1 MPLLLLASVIGILA
15 LYGVMVLA
23 VGRRTGSPMLIIGL
37 VLTAYW
43 TLAGAIPVILAKWTS
58 SDVQYSYL
66 EQRLFPLRL
75 DGTYLLT
82 IWIYGVFL
90 ISSAAVVLVV
100 SRPRGRQQQRRDR
113 RAAAELAHRFV
124 HARAVVLLTF
134 GAVARLVVLLVAV
147 RIQGATS
154 LYAAT
159 RLVRSDAAPYLR
171 VYQYLTIVTVY
182 PLALSAGLWITLRE
196 SRPRERLSRLV
207 IGTAYFVL
215 SIVPLAEN
223 ALVGNRAVP
232 LVSIGAIVALFIR
245 LRIQPYHGRRRAR
258 SIWRIALAGFSGL
271 FVIGTIGVSR
281 GGHLGS
287 VGAVTGSLLSNSTR
301 VGNVFLQ
308 ETRSSEKLAA
318 HMSLYGVLEH
328 PDLEPR
334 PLAGSSYG
342 VYTELVDAPSDQVFT
357 VHFVTS
363 WWLRLGPAGVLGA
376 VASFGLAMAILANLA
391 ARVGRSRFGMMAAL
405 CAGTLPTVGLP
416 VIVVRSGPEALR
428 SVAIELVVLPAVVLS
443 VCARRRQRSTPAP
456 VVETDGEPV
465 LLANAT

>member
-147 RIQGATS
+147 
-154 LYAAT
+154 
-159 RLVRSDAAPYLR
+159 
-171 VYQYLTIVTVY
+171 
-182 PLALSAGLWITLRE
+182 
-196 SRPRERLSRLV
+196 
-207 IGTAYFVL
+207 
-215 SIVPLAEN
+215 
-223 ALVGNRAVP
+223 
-232 LVSIGAIVALFIR
+232 
-245 LRIQPYHGRRRAR
+245 
-258 SIWRIALAGFSGL
+258 
-271 FVIGTIGVSR
+271 
-281 GGHLGS
+281 
-287 VGAVTGSLLSNSTR
+287 
-301 VGNVFLQ
+301 
-308 ETRSSEKLAA
+308 
-318 HMSLYGVLEH
+318 
-328 PDLEPR
+328 
-334 PLAGSSYG
+334 
-342 VYTELVDAPSDQVFT
+342 
-357 VHFVTS
+357 
-363 WWLRLGPAGVLGA
+363 
-376 VASFGLAMAILANLA
+376 
-391 ARVGRSRFGMMAAL
+391 
-405 CAGTLPTVGLP
+405 
-416 VIVVRSGPEALR
+416 
-428 SVAIELVVLPAVVLS
+428 
-443 VCARRRQRSTPAP
+443 
-456 VVETDGEPV
+456 
-465 LLANAT
+465 